1 MVRQH
6 LLDFLF
12 QKAAKAALG
21 ELSIQ
26 YWPSQID
33 KVIQLNSTLQVR
45 HGVMLVGPAGG
56 GKTTTRQILKRALVV
71 LPSIQA
77 REQLEMKGTGDYPEE
92 TGSSK
97 TAQSHAVWEFA
108 RFIFVMGQF
117 YRLYPAVTVKRNFF
131 SVQCWYTFKRGVNEM
146 QIQMSRLV
154 RWLIPLFSLPCDA
167 RKSMLFKSIH
177 VVVLS
182 LCSSQRAAKARR
194 GSVYVS
200 TLNPKCVTVGELY
213 GEVNSTTM
221 EWKDGLLSHIYRK
234 YAKNSRGVLQGTRRK
249 QSSTP
254 PANAFRL
261 SRNSS
266 AKSAVTSVSAISG
279 EENSE
284 GKSLLYDGF
293 VVTDRVLFDL
303 VSNKKKR

>member
-1 MVRQH
+1 
-6 LLDFLF
+6 
-12 QKAAKAALG
+12 
-21 ELSIQ
+21 
-26 YWPSQID
+26 
-33 KVIQLNSTLQVR
+33 
-45 HGVMLVGPAGG
+45 
-56 GKTTTRQILKRALVV
+56 
-71 LPSIQA
+71 
-77 REQLEMKGTGDYPEE
+77 
-92 TGSSK
+92 
-97 TAQSHAVWEFA
+97 
-108 RFIFVMGQF
+108 
-117 YRLYPAVTVKRNFF
+117 
-131 SVQCWYTFKRGVNEM
+131 
-146 QIQMSRLV
+146 
-154 RWLIPLFSLPCDA
+154 
-167 RKSMLFKSIH
+167 MLFKLIH
-177 VVVLS
+177 AVVLS

-284 GKSLLYDGF
+284 GEGLLYDEL

-303 VSNKKKR
+303 VSYKKKR

>member
-1 MVRQH
+1 
-6 LLDFLF
+6 
-12 QKAAKAALG
+12 
-21 ELSIQ
+21 
-26 YWPSQID
+26 
-33 KVIQLNSTLQVR
+33 
-45 HGVMLVGPAGG
+45 
-56 GKTTTRQILKRALVV
+56 
-71 LPSIQA
+71 
-77 REQLEMKGTGDYPEE
+77 
-92 TGSSK
+92 
-97 TAQSHAVWEFA
+97 
-108 RFIFVMGQF
+108 
-117 YRLYPAVTVKRNFF
+117 
-131 SVQCWYTFKRGVNEM
+131 
-146 QIQMSRLV
+146 
-154 RWLIPLFSLPCDA
+154 
-167 RKSMLFKSIH
+167 MLFKLIH
-177 VVVLS
+177 AVVLS

-254 PANAFRL
+254 PANALRL

-284 GKSLLYDGF
+284 GKSLLYHGQSEGRKIPRRANENSTASDWLKKWREFSGPI
-293 VVTDRVLFDL
+293 RERSKAIPKQSQIIFDTQL
-303 VSNKKKR
+303 KIAL